1 MERATI
7 SKVANELIEQAK
19 QMSKEKFL
27 TFAKEVYGIDEDA
40 WEHLWQIPIVA
51 TYEDETI
58 FPVEL
63 SSISR
68 DDIIDVLDKC
78 IEEQIGDSEAVFI
91 PFENIIASLPDETAQ
106 EYENGVS
113 DGSIPEE
120 YNVAIV
126 YNEGLLIKNF
136 REFIEAGSIAYPPKT
151 MEEIKSD
158 YLNDVSKIFLH
169 ERMHLNSNTLVID
182 NADPDLLPLVNG
194 AEFEYNYNYE
204 DYNEV
209 LIDTMAKI
217 VQTYSKGDTIEDCLY
232 RVIEKRG
239 GKSDFEK
246 IDDRLVLSLFTLF
259 PDELS
264 KWTMFEAYDEQHEN
278 LLKQKYTEVFGG
290 NDVFRRDEMLKK
302 VGEYFNKTA
311 PSTMNAKQLAKRREM
326 LEMIGV
332 RNINLQNIQTI
343 DIIQVRT
350 LAYSKPA
357 MEQLIR
363 SFGDIKLVYNELQ
376 HSKQKEIE
384 KV

>member
-1 MERATI
+1 MDKMAI
-7 SKVANELIEQAK
+7 NKVANELIEQAK

-27 TFAKEVYGIDEDA
+27 IFAKEVYGIDEDA

-58 FPVEL
+58 FPAEL
-63 SSISR
+63 SSKNR
-68 DDIIDVLDKC
+68 DDIIDALDEC
-78 IEEQIGDSEAVFI
+78 IEGQIGDSEAVFI
-91 PFENIIASLPDETAQ
+91 PFEDIIASLPDEAAQ
-106 EYENGVS
+106 EYENGIS
-113 DGSIPEE
+113 DGSILEE
-120 YNVAIV
+120 YNAVIV

-136 REFIEAGSIAYPPKT
+136 REFIEAGSKTNPPKT
-151 MEEIKSD
+151 IEDIKSD

-182 NADPDLLPLVNG
+182 NTAPDLLPLVNG
-194 AEFEYNYNYE
+194 AEFGYNRNYE

-239 GKSDFEK
+239 GKSDFKK

-278 LLKQKYTEVFGG
+278 LLKQKYDEVFGG
-290 NDVFRRDEMLKK
+290 NNVFRRDEMLKK
-302 VGEYFNKTA
+302 VGDYFNQT
-311 PSTMNAKQLAKRREM
+311 SLESMSVEQLTKRKKM

-332 RNINLQNIQTI
+332 KNINLKQTQKIEI
-343 DIIQVRT
+343 DQIEA
-350 LAYSKPA
+350 LATSESA
-357 MEQLIR
+357 MEQLSG
-363 SFGDIKLVYNELQ
+363 SFHDIKLAHNEL
-376 HSKQKEIE
+376 HNTKQKGIE
-384 KV
+384 